1 MDQVMKYPM
10 PKIPEQAGDYV
21 PDLIHIDKPSPILIK
36 SHEDPVKFVIF
47 GIQNFHI
54 LSLLQK
60 ILI

>member
-1 MDQVMKYPM
+1 MDQVMKFSM
-10 PKIPEQAGDYV
+10 LKLPKQAGNYV